1 MPWRGLPRDK
11 PAVAVGSD
19 RSTGKQTVYV
29 SWNGATE
36 VRGWRVYAGPDAS
49 DLPAVGVARRR
60 GFETA
65 IALGRASGHVA
76 VSALDA
82 AGNVLGRSRTLKL

>member
-1 MPWRGLPRDK
+1 
-11 PAVAVGSD
+11 VH
-19 RSTGKQTVYV
+19 
-29 SWNGATE
+29 
-36 VRGWRVYAGPDAS
+36 AGPDAR

-65 IALGRASGHVA
+65 IALGRASGYVA

-82 AGNVLGRSRTLKL
+82 AGNALARSDPLKL